1 MRTWID
7 RLLRRPDPADRPPPV
22 AAEPRGFSQVEI
34 KRAQLDRLAAGMD
47 SASPQM
53 RVTLRTIAERI
64 EGEIRDMEAG

>member
-7 RLLRRPDPADRPPPV
+7 RLLRRPDPADRPPPPGWS
-22 AAEPRGFSQVEI
+22 EIEI